1 MRKTRLEQ
9 ALVQVARALGYL
21 ASVGLVHRD
30 EAARNVVVGAQV
42 SPSRPAKLS
51 DVGLSRYPHADDDC
65 RPLAPRDDQAA
76 PVPLR
81 WLAVRGAVRRPLLG
95 GERRVVVRRAAVGGV
110 LPTGDGAAVRGAD
123 RPPADR
129 RDALPPRGAPGDRRL
144 SADCPPS
151 VYALL
156 AECWKKDASVRRPR
170 FGTVLDRLL
179 GGRRRDPD
187 SSPAGGSSD
196 GTGVAVLASAA
207 AAAASDSPRLG
218 GTSSLPEPP
227 GGRAAR
233 PRRRSG
239 GPFSPAGG
247 R

>member
-1 MRKTRLEQ
+1 M
-9 ALVQVARALGYL
+9 
-21 ASVGLVHRD
+21 
-30 EAARNVVVGAQV
+30 
-42 SPSRPAKLS
+42 
-51 DVGLSRYPHADDDC
+51 
-65 RPLAPRDDQAA
+65 
-76 PVPLR
+76 
-81 WLAVRGAVRRPLLG
+81 
-95 GERRVVVRRAAVGGV
+95 
-110 LPTGDGAAVRGAD
+110 
-123 RPPADR
+123 
-129 RDALPPRGAPGDRRL
+129 
-144 SADCPPS
+144 
-151 VYALL
+151 

-196 GTGVAVLASAA
+196 GMGVAVLASA

-218 GTSSLPEPP
+218 GTSLFP

-239 GPFSPAGG
+239 GPFSLAGG